1 VVYTGKGI
9 RAAHEHARDQ
19 GLNDLHF
26 DRFVRH
32 FRDALNEVGVEP
44 DKIERVAKLLES
56 RRSAVLNPGTV
67 KRHDCVWS

>member
-1 VVYTGKGI
+1 LRGGVIGLDIDTDARGVVLDKPG
-9 RAAHEHARDQ
+9 REQ

-56 RRSAVLNPGTV
+56 HRSAVLNP
-67 KRHDCVWS
+67 